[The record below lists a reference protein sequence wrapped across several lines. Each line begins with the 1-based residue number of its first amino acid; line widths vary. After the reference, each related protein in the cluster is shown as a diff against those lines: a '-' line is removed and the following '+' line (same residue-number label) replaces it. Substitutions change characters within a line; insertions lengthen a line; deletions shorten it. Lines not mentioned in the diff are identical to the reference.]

1 MASIFSRIV
10 AGEIPCYKVAENE
23 EFLAFHDAF
32 PLVKGHILVV
42 PKTET
47 DNILDLDRELYLRF
61 FDFSRN
67 IALAIE
73 KAIPCKKVGIAVVG
87 LEVPHAHIHLIPLQS
102 MDDIDFG
109 RPKLQLSP
117 QEFNEVVDHIKRFL

>member
-1 MASIFSRIV
+1 MANIFSRIV
-10 AGEIPCYKVAENE
+10 AGEIPCFRVTENE

-42 PKTET
+42 PKVEI
-47 DNILDLDRELYLRF
+47 DNILDLDKDLYIRF

-73 KAIPCKKVGIAVVG
+73 KAVSCKKVGIAVVG
-87 LEVPHAHIHLIPLQS
+87 LEVPHAHIHLIPLNS
-102 MDDIDFG
+102 MEDIDFG
-109 RPKLQLSP
+109 RPKLKLNP
-117 QEFNEVVDHIKRFL
+117 DEFINIIKEIQRFL

>member
-87 LEVPHAHIHLIPLQS
+87 LEGPHAHIHLIPLQS

>member
-1 MASIFSRIV
+1 MASIFSRIA

-23 EFLAFHDAF
+23 EFIAFHDAF

-42 PKTET
+42 PKAEI
-47 DNILDLDRELYLRF
+47 DNILDLDKDLYLRF

-67 IALAIE
+67 IAFAIE
-73 KAIPCKKVGIAVVG
+73 KAMPCKKVGIAVVG
-87 LEVPHAHIHLIPLQS
+87 LEVPHAHIHLIPLNS

-109 RPKLQLSP
+109 RPKLKINP
-117 QEFNEVVDHIKRFL
+117 DEFINIIKEIQRFL